1 MEQTHAP
8 VEANGHTLQGPHKDP
23 RLQDLPM
30 GFVPLRLLLMPGGL
44 CVELTRPNMLVGR
57 HSEADV
63 RLALPDVS
71 RRHCR
76 FLFQHGHWKIIDL
89 ASMNGVFVNG
99 ERMQEAAL
107 YDGDQV
113 RIGSFLFAVRVEQS
127 RSLPLPQDPK
137 GMLQRIS
144 QAIPKVVPDQAK
156 KKAS

>member
-1 MEQTHAP
+1 MDQTYPP

-23 RLQDLPM
+23 RQPDLPM
-30 GFVPLRLLLMPGGL
+30 GFVPLRLLLLPGGL

-89 ASMNGVFVNG
+89 DSMNGIFLNG

-113 RIGSFLFAVRVEQS
+113 RIGSFLFAVHMEQS

-144 QAIPKVVPDQAK
+144 QALPKSDLDNR
-156 KKAS
+156 KAS

>member
-1 MEQTHAP
+1 
-8 VEANGHTLQGPHKDP
+8 
-23 RLQDLPM
+23 M
-30 GFVPLRLLLMPGGL
+30 GFVPLRLLLLPGGL

-89 ASMNGVFVNG
+89 DSMNGIFLNG

-113 RIGSFLFAVRVEQS
+113 RIGSFMFAVRLEGHS

-137 GMLQRIS
+137 GMLERIS
-144 QAIPKVVPDQAK
+144 QALPKSDLDNR
-156 KKAS
+156 KAS